1 MLKKLSELQEA
12 KWSLVRK
19 LCVKFVKKDSH
30 FSGIFGG
37 RAARRTD
44 GRTERKQ
51 RARELGMFF
60 FLSDIGLA
68 ACQRLDDHMD
78 L

>member
-1 MLKKLSELQEA
+1 MREL
-12 KWSLVRK
+12 
-19 LCVKFVKKDSH
+19 CGKFLKKDSH
-30 FSGIFGG
+30 FSGIFGE
-37 RAARRTD
+37 RAARSEGRRRTA
-44 GRTERKQ
+44 GRRGGT
-51 RARELGMFF
+51 RELLLGWVGMFF